1 MTTQPPSDQPESTQ
15 PPPAPET
22 AGPVKAATLTPE
34 TVKPKK
40 SPFGRETKAGRALRR
55 AIQVLAFAVGFF
67 GLGFFTAYLLLYRP
81 LANQAKAN
89 NVELVQLRQD
99 IEAREAELERSS
111 LTFQGVEEQ
120 NKQYGADLEKANAR
134 AAVLQVLNKI
144 TEARLNLA
152 EDDASAA
159 RLGLDE
165 AEKLLSGSLPQLEKL
180 GAASADT
187 FAQLFELA
195 RSDLARN
202 AGLAA
207 QDLERLTSELLLVNE
222 TLAK

>member
-1 MTTQPPSDQPESTQ
+1 MTTQPPPT
-15 PPPAPET
+15 PET
-22 AGPVKAATLTPE
+22 TGPAKAATLTPE

-40 SPFGRETKAGRALRR
+40 SLFGRETKAGRALRKTIR
-55 AIQVLAFAVGFF
+55 TLAFAVGFF
-67 GLGFFTAYLLLYRP
+67 GLGFFTAYMLLYRP
-81 LANQAKAN
+81 LENQARAN

-99 IEAREAELERSS
+99 IEAKEAELDKAA
-111 LTFQGVEEQ
+111 LTYHGVEEQ
-120 NKQYGADLEKANAR
+120 NKQYSADLEKANAR
-134 AAVLQVLNKI
+134 TGVLQVLNMI

-165 AEKLLSGSLPQLEKL
+165 AEKLLDSSLPQLEKL
-180 GAASADT
+180 GGASADT

-195 RSDLARN
+195 RTDLTRN
-202 AGLAA
+202 AGLAG
-207 QDLERLTSELLLVNE
+207 QDLERLSSELMLVNE